1 MADILIE
8 AAQRLLAGQG
18 HDPGPVDGIRGPR
31 TEAAARAW
39 LATLAPTSAP
49 ASAPAATLPAG
60 WDARSARALAGV
72 HPDLVRVAGRARE
85 RSARR
90 FVVIEGLRS
99 PEQQKANVASGA
111 SRTMNS
117 RHLTGHA
124 IDCVPLDDAG
134 QPSWDWAFYGPMA
147 AAFKRAAT
155 ELGIALV
162 WGGDWAT
169 LRDGPHFE
177 LDRRHYP
184 A

>member
-39 LATLAPTSAP
+39 LATLAPGI
-49 ASAPAATLPAG
+49 AAARPPAG

-72 HPDLVRVAGRARE
+72 HPDLVRVAGRARAASE
-85 RSARR
+85 RR
-90 FVVIEGLRS
+90 FIVIEGLRS
-99 PEQQKANVASGA
+99 PERQRANVASGA
-111 SRTMNS
+111 SRTMDS

-147 AAFKRAAT
+147 AAFKRAAA
-155 ELGIALV
+155 ELGVALV
-162 WGGDWAT
+162 WGGDWPT